1 MAYYYSVE
9 IIRDIFIKLKNYYT
23 IETVFKVICWHN
35 FNPTILIFC
44 FESSEHMNPSL
55 NYNDDFLKDD
65 NDTFSLA
72 AHIVDQHKLSIID
85 MILMHHIITFLP

>member
-9 IIRDIFIKLKNYYT
+9 IVCSLRYFIKLKNYYT

-35 FNPTILIFC
+35 FTPTILRFC

-65 NDTFSLA
+65 NDNFSL
-72 AHIVDQHKLSIID
+72 QFSSTPCKP
-85 MILMHHIITFLP
+85 T